1 MGPVRLGT
9 VLRCLKIANYSFLA
23 SNLALPSCVVDDL
36 VNISLPLENVLPV
49 QFLQRANASLVGYQ
63 SVSTTLSQILGRTAS
78 YLTQQKISLFTLL
91 HYFGELQEWS
101 DELPVEFRRTT
112 VGTPEQTKAISF
124 LTLRYLDAVMI
135 ATRPFLASL
144 ARFGAGSLSPRLR
157 NFFGFCANVAS
168 LAAREVVYCLRNEMD
183 KQMVQGLTAFNR
195 HFLVQSASILAL
207 SSVVQLGKRDERWRF
222 RQCIE
227 LLLRIPGG
235 RYGYL
240 IRDMQ
245 VVDGK
250 LERYAAMKAMKEP
263 YALPLKKD

>member
-1 MGPVRLGT
+1 
-9 VLRCLKIANYSFLA
+9 
-23 SNLALPSCVVDDL
+23 
-36 VNISLPLENVLPV
+36 
-49 QFLQRANASLVGYQ
+49 
-63 SVSTTLSQILGRTAS
+63 
-78 YLTQQKISLFTLL
+78 
-91 HYFGELQEWS
+91 
-101 DELPVEFRRTT
+101 VEFRRTT
-112 VGTPEQTKAISF
+112 VGTPAQTKAINF

-157 NFFGFCANVAS
+157 SFFGFCANVAS
-168 LAAREVVYCLRNEMD
+168 LAAREAVCCLRNEMD
-183 KQMVQGLTAFNR
+183 RQMVKGLTAFDR

-245 VVDGK
+245 GMEGK
-250 LERYAAMKAMKEP
+250 LERYAAMKAIKEP
-263 YALPLKKD
+263 YSLPLKKD